1 MDYDIFE
8 SVSQGSDGAQ
18 DAENSRIAA
27 ISDELRRLCQLHEA
41 QPGIGQAHVTPFE
54 REQRMAEQMAKA
66 RGYWIPMM
74 QVFSLG
80 VPGPSGNENDI
91 YGPPSVSRKRTVRVA
106 SPTAVSS
113 SGT

>member
-1 MDYDIFE
+1 M
-8 SVSQGSDGAQ
+8 
-18 DAENSRIAA
+18 
-27 ISDELRRLCQLHEA
+27 
-41 QPGIGQAHVTPFE
+41 TPFE

-91 YGPPSVSRKRTVRVA
+91 YVA
-106 SPTAVSS
+106 DDAIYKVT
-113 SGT
+113 T